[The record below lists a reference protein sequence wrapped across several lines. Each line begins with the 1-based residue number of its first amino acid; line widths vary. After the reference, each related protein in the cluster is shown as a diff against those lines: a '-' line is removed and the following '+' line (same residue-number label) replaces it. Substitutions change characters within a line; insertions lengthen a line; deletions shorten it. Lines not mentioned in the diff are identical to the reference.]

1 MRWNQILNS
10 FEYVWNSVNNFIYEQ
25 PFIFVIILLLLILSS
40 ISRVLKSHLKKKYID
55 PYERW
60 WNTENKDFYVK
71 YYQKIQYVD
80 IFGAFIGILLIFIYL
95 LTKNT
100 IVWTVRAVWVW
111 SILITFQSFSISL
124 FSYFLLIKNY
134 RIWDTIKVKVN
145 WENIQWQILY
155 IKLLHVWLSW
165 KNDFGENTGE
175 FFRIPNY
182 KMWENPIVKI
192 DLSLDSH
199 TKDSLTIIYDP
210 SIFKESFWDFSNS
223 LKEFL
228 DKLLHTKSA
237 LNVSFFRSYIWVK
250 YKIDYKYDWNW
261 KANIRIWFVE
271 KRSKIKQIKEK
282 ILCFIEDQKKSE

>member
-1 MRWNQILNS
+1 MRNQILNS
-10 FEYVWNSVNNFIYEQ
+10 LEYVWDSINKFIYEQ
-25 PFIFVIILLLLILSS
+25 PFIFIVILLLLILSS
-40 ISRVLKSHLKKKYID
+40 ICRVLKSRLRKKYID

-60 WNTENKDFYVK
+60 WNIENKDFYVK

-80 IFGAFIGILLIFIYL
+80 IFWAFIGILLIFIYL

-100 IVWTVRAVWVW
+100 IVWTVWAVWVW

-155 IKLLHVWLSW
+155 IKLLNVWLSW
-165 KNDFGENTGE
+165 KNDFWENTWE

-182 KMWENPIVKI
+182 KMRENPITKI
-192 DLSLDSH
+192 DLSTDGY
-199 TKDSLTIIYDP
+199 TKESLTIIYDP
-210 SIFKESFWDFSNS
+210 KIFKESFWDFSNN
-223 LKEFL
+223 LKDFL
-228 DKLLHTKSA
+228 DKLFHVRSA
-237 LNVSFFRSYIWVK
+237 SNVSYFKSYIWVK
-250 YKIDYKYDWNW
+250 YKIDYKYDWDW

-271 KRSKIKQIKEK
+271 KRSKTKQIKEK
-282 ILCFIEDQKKSE
+282 ILCFIEEQKKFG

>member
-1 MRWNQILNS
+1 MRRNQILNS
-10 FEYVWNSVNNFIYEQ
+10 FEYVWDSINKFIYEQ
-25 PFIFVIILLLLILSS
+25 PFIFVVILLLLILSS
-40 ISRVLKSHLKKKYID
+40 VCRVLKSRLRKRYID

-80 IFGAFIGILLIFIYL
+80 IFWAFVWIILIFIYL

-100 IVWTVRAVWVW
+100 IVWTVWAVWVW

-134 RIWDTIKVKVN
+134 RIWDNIKVKVN

-155 IKLLHVWLSW
+155 IKLLHVGLSW
-165 KNDFGENTGE
+165 KNDFWENTWE

-182 KMWENPIVKI
+182 KMRENPVIKV
-192 DLSLDSH
+192 DLSTDSY
-199 TKDSLTIIYDP
+199 TKDSITIIYDP
-210 SIFKESFWDFSNS
+210 KNFNEPFWNFSQD
-223 LKEFL
+223 LKDFL
-228 DKLLHTKSA
+228 DKLFRIRSA
-237 LNVSFFRSYIWVK
+237 SNVSYFKSYIWVK
-250 YKIDYKYDWNW
+250 YKIDYKYGADW
-261 KANIRIWFVE
+261 KANILIWFVE